1 MLGLRCCLLSGVSG
15 SSRARCVNLCQRA
28 PRYLW
33 GLLFR
38 ASGPLVRCVP
48 SDFNRNL
55 AVPHRPDP
63 GVRTGTRNPWSRRSP
78 WAGSWAATMDNHSP
92 ASGKEADDHAIH
104 KFMKDVERRCERHTK
119 IMLLV
124 GEFMKDAIN
133 KMKKE

>member
-1 MLGLRCCLLSGVSG
+1 MRESLSTSTSLPMGPPLSGVG
-15 SSRARCVNLCQRA
+15 SSGQMCPIRFQ
-28 PRYLW
+28 
-33 GLLFR
+33 
-38 ASGPLVRCVP
+38 
-48 SDFNRNL
+48 SDL

-63 GVRTGTRNPWSRRSP
+63 GVRTGTRNPWSRSSP

-104 KFMKDVERRCERHTK
+104 KFMKDVERRCERHTE
-119 IMLLV
+119 IMPLV